1 MSLVKC
7 PQCGAPGDPAEEI
20 CRYCQG
26 KRTTALAVGLSS
38 TGWESVLSQGEMDWG
53 PPLVIA
59 TPATPNERIAIRST
73 VLLDDVNA
81 ELEWRFDAGQ
91 AWEKE
96 RTASALGVSLR
107 ASRSAGY
114 DVAVS
119 VSGVVSISRYAE
131 SKLEAWLLEPS
142 HHEFVKEGIGAVN
155 RLGVS
160 FEGERLSV
168 RINGRAIASVRDA
181 SRRSGAVE
189 IHVRPGSADAR
200 VAITR
205 LAVWEPDQ
213 R

>member
-1 MSLVKC
+1 MNLVRC
-7 PQCGAPGDPAEEI
+7 PQCGAPGDPAEEL
-20 CRYCQG
+20 CAYCQG
-26 KRTTALAVGLSS
+26 KRSTALAVGLAAA
-38 TGWESVLSQGEMDWG
+38 GWEMLLSQGELDWG

-59 TPATPNERIAIRST
+59 TPATPNERIALRSA
-73 VLLDDVNA
+73 VLLDDVHA
-81 ELEWRFDAGQ
+81 EVEWRFDAGQ

-131 SKLEAWLLEPS
+131 SKLEEWLLEPS
-142 HHEFVKEGIGAVN
+142 HHESVNEGIGVIN

-160 FEGERLSV
+160 FEDERLSV
-168 RINGRAIASVRDA
+168 RMNGRAIASVRDA
-181 SRRSGAVE
+181 TRGSGAVE

-200 VAITR
+200 VAFTR
-205 LAVWEPDQ
+205 LAVWEPTQ